1 MSIIRQRRKNLMLS
15 GFLGFMLAALILT
28 VVGFVFRQ
36 SIAEKLD
43 LTPVVAIEEPVMLP
57 SIVAA
62 RPIEKGS
69 MLDANDMVTI
79 MVDERCKVA
88 DHFSDVSELV
98 GKKTIINID
107 PNMPMTSA
115 LLIDDT
121 LIEKDLRLYEVSFV
135 ELPYTLTV
143 GETID
148 IRIAFPTGQEYVVLS
163 KKLIEG
169 FERRVN
175 NVHQGLLNLALEE
188 EEALRMSS
196 ALVDSYIAEG
206 ARVYMVKYV
215 DPDQQEAAEVNY
227 PVNEHVLHLLQENP
241 NILESSDVGA
251 MLQARG
257 VLNSAMVTL
266 LDENDHPIYKV
277 DMTTPGMT
285 AGNGTAEQEEADIEA
300 VPEAEVAP
308 PATNTTTNT
317 STTGESTG
325 GIGF

>member
-1 MSIIRQRRKNLMLS
+1 MSIIRQRRKNLILS
-15 GFLGFMLAALILT
+15 GFLGFMLAVLILT

-36 SIAEKLD
+36 AIAEKLD
-43 LTPVVAIEEPVMLP
+43 LTPVVAIEVPVMLP

-69 MLDANDMVTI
+69 VLDANDVITI
-79 MVDERCKVA
+79 MVDERCKVT
-88 DHFSDVSELV
+88 DHFSDVSELI
-98 GKKTIINID
+98 GKRTVINID
-107 PNMPMTSA
+107 PNMPMTKA
-115 LLIDDT
+115 LFIDDA
-121 LIEKDLRLYEVSFV
+121 LIQKDLRLYEVSFV
-135 ELPYTLTV
+135 ELPYTMAA
-143 GETID
+143 GETVD

-227 PVNEHVLHLLQENP
+227 PVNEHVLQLLQENP
-241 NILESSDVGA
+241 NILESPDVGPI
-251 MLQARG
+251 LQARG
-257 VLNSAMVTL
+257 MLNSALTTL
-266 LDENDHPIYKV
+266 LDENDLPIYKV

-285 AGNGTAEQEEADIEA
+285 VGNGTTEQEEVDIEGA
-300 VPEAEVAP
+300 SEAETEP
-308 PATNTTTNT
+308 SATHTTTNT
-317 STTGESTG
+317 STSGESTG

>member
-15 GFLGFMLAALILT
+15 GFLGFMLASLILT

-36 SIAEKLD
+36 AIAEKLE
-43 LTPVVAIEEPVMLP
+43 LTPVVEVEEPVMLP

-69 MLDANDMVTI
+69 VLDANDVMTI
-79 MVDERCKVA
+79 MVNERCKVT
-88 DHFSDVSELV
+88 DHFRDVSELI
-98 GKKTIINID
+98 GKKTVINID
-107 PNMPMTSA
+107 PNMPLTKA
-115 LLIDDT
+115 LFIEDALIQ
-121 LIEKDLRLYEVSFV
+121 KDLRLYEVSFV
-135 ELPYTLTV
+135 ELPYTLAV
-143 GETID
+143 GDAID

-206 ARVYMVKYV
+206 ARIYMVKYV
-215 DPDQQEAAEVNY
+215 NPDQQEAAKVTY
-227 PVNEHVLHLLQENP
+227 PVNGHVLQLLQENP
-241 NILESSDVGA
+241 NILESPDIGLI
-251 MLQARG
+251 LQARG
-257 VLNSAMVTL
+257 ILNSALVTL
-266 LDENDHPIYKV
+266 LDENDLPIYKV
-277 DMTTPGMT
+277 DMSTPGMT
-285 AGNGTAEQEEADIEA
+285 AGNGTTEQEEVDIQGA
-300 VPEAEVAP
+300 PEAETEP
-308 PATNTTTNT
+308 SGTQTTTNT
-317 STTGESTG
+317 STSGESTV